1 MESRQER
8 AEDSRGPGSQ
18 PPLQRTSRM
27 STKAW
32 TYRSQQR
39 MAGPSGAFPVP
50 LRPGPSSFR
59 GKEGTALTEWLST
72 QSPSTQAHPTLP
84 ASHNPGDPGSCWWV
98 FPLQSSLHEL
108 AILIFP
114 KHLAHSHTHAHTH
127 SVSKPFNSG
136 PGRLPFPQ
144 GPREAL
150 TRTAALGPQT
160 SLCSARVSVLRRRK
174 PRLRERKPFPKAPHS
189 CSVAPLPRPVSQE
202 GIQVSVSALSPS
214 ASPGPTGQAQTSSS
228 GLCSEPL
235 PNVAIHS
242 HTLGCS
248 PSFPNT
254 PPWPT
259 QAPLGTPLLP
269 RSQFPR

>member
-1 MESRQER
+1 MALPERRQPQTKQSSWGLRKRARRSQGLRSRGTAAPPKPEGRAGGMESRQER

-114 KHLAHSHTHAHTH
+114 KHLAHSHTHTRTHTLCLQTLQQWPWAPSVPSGPERSTH
-127 SVSKPFNSG
+127 SHCHTWSSDVLVQRPCLRPTEEKTQAQG
-136 PGRLPFPQ
+136 EEALPQ
-144 GPREAL
+144 GPPQL
-150 TRTAALGPQT
+150 LGGT
-160 SLCSARVSVLRRRK
+160 
-174 PRLRERKPFPKAPHS
+174 
-189 CSVAPLPRPVSQE
+189 
-202 GIQVSVSALSPS
+202 
-214 ASPGPTGQAQTSSS
+214 ASPTSEPGGDT
-228 GLCSEPL
+228 GLCVS
-235 PNVAIHS
+235 S
-242 HTLGCS
+242 
-248 PSFPNT
+248 
-254 PPWPT
+254 
-259 QAPLGTPLLP
+259 
-269 RSQFPR
+269 